1 MQRTTRAT
9 NSRIVH
15 QNVDAAEPAIDTLC
29 ERFYRG
35 EISYIAF
42 DDFSLAARLRDGC
55 GRGLQSV
62 PGSAAN
68 NGDRAHP
75 AHFAGD
81 RRANAASRAGY
92 DRHLP
97 CKELIRIGHKASGS

>member
-42 DDFSLAARLRDGC
+42 DDFSLAARLGDGC
-55 GRGLQSV
+55 GRGLQGV
-62 PGSAAN
+62 TGSTAN
-68 NGDRAHP
+68 NGDGALP
-75 AHFAGD
+75 THFA
-81 RRANAASRAGY
+81 A
-92 DRHLP
+92 DRHVNAP
-97 CKELIRIGHKASGS
+97 SRGGCDRHFTSK